1 VFEEIQRQIIL
12 KFLHCHWSR
21 NGEFFCNDICGVCSN
36 SALYK
41 MRHAESEMACWKL
54 LLCISDSG

>member
-41 MRHAESEMACWKL
+41 M
-54 LLCISDSG
+54 